1 MTAMRLTTRIARGV
15 LALALIGSFALG
27 GCAPADE
34 VEEEPTGT
42 EAPAVTPAE
51 VTIGTLATQDSL
63 PLWVAEQEGYFTTEG
78 LPKVEIVTFQSA
90 QECQAAFT
98 SGAVDAL
105 MTDIIVAAKLQAS
118 GTPVVIP
125 TVMLGADTAQGRFA
139 VVAAPGSGVKTM
151 KDLAGVKVG
160 VGSATVTELVLDKLM
175 AEAGVPAADVAK
187 EEVPKMPVRFQL
199 LMSGQLK
206 AASLPEPFVSLAVL
220 QGATVVDGGDDTKA
234 AENVSQSVLVVS
246 GEFAGTDEGAAS
258 VKALLAA
265 WDAAVA
271 DINASPD
278 SYRGTLVTKANLP
291 QPLAESY
298 AVSTY
303 PVATEPT
310 AAQVQMVLDWMKER
324 GYLTTELTPDELLG
338 WE

>member
-1 MTAMRLTTRIARGV
+1 MRLTVRIARA
-15 LALALIGSFALG
+15 ALAIVLVGSFALA
-27 GCAPADE
+27 GCSAADE
-34 VEEEPTGT
+34 TPETEAPGT
-42 EAPAVTPAE
+42 EAPAATPAE
-51 VTIGTLATQDSL
+51 MTIGTLATQDSL

-78 LPKVEIVTFQSA
+78 MPSVEIVTFQSA

-105 MTDIIVAAKLQAS
+105 MTDIIVAAKLHQS

-125 TVMLGADTAQGRFA
+125 TVMLGAETAEGRFA
-139 VVAAPGSGVKTM
+139 IVAAPDSGVKTM
-151 KDLAGVKVG
+151 NDLAGVKVG

-220 QGATVVDGGDDTKA
+220 QGASVVEGGDDTQA

-246 GEFAGTDEGAAS
+246 AEYAGTDEGEAA
-258 VKALLAA
+258 VDALLAA
-265 WDAAVA
+265 WNSAVA
-271 DINASPD
+271 DIAVSPD

-298 AVSTY
+298 AVSRY
-303 PVATEPT
+303 PVATEPSVE
-310 AAQVQMVLDWMKER
+310 QVQMVLDWMTER
-324 GYLTTELTPDELLG
+324 GYLEGELLPDELLG